1 MIAVAE
7 HLRWASYCCLRGG
20 QRRCERRWIRCGWT
34 LSALLVVDTM
44 IKSAELRSDPVAFR
58 LVFEA
63 RKLIETGLKVRK
75 RDYVLG
81 ARDELQ
87 RAIALLESEHGR
99 QETRD
104 QG

>member
-1 MIAVAE
+1 MIAVVE

-20 QRRCERRWIRCGWT
+20 QRRWERCEWT

-44 IKSAELRSDPVAFR
+44 IRTAELRADPVAFR

-63 RKLIETGLKVRK
+63 RKLIETGLKMRK
-75 RDYVLG
+75 RDYVLV
-81 ARDELQ
+81 ARDELR
-87 RAIALLESEHGR
+87 RAIGVLEGDHER
-99 QETRD
+99 QDTRD